1 MKEIVSYI
9 IQFLIGTDS
18 KEEFSNLVG
27 YTNDINLFAHYRVVI
42 IPSPFFKEEIYG
54 TPQSIPNLPLKEIE
68 NVPLL
73 FGSSKTEWYGN
84 TWVVHADIIASTY
97 FLITRYEEIIKRDL
111 RDIHGRF
118 PGKESIPYKEGFIH
132 RPIVDEYGILL
143 RKWLRQAQVKGIEE
157 PKQKIQKVWLTHDID
172 APFYCRSLRNIIRET
187 LKGSGLKQA
196 LKWYFGSLEKDPY
209 YTFPTLFQLDNQLKI
224 ELGKNRCETIC
235 FFKAGGNTLQD
246 RPIYN
251 LKSKDIQKL
260 LSLCLQEQITIGLHS
275 SYSSGQITSLIPIEK
290 ASLEKEFQI
299 SLSYNRHHFL
309 ASRNP
314 EDLDILEQSGITD
327 DFTMG
332 YADVAGFR
340 LGTSRPVRWINPIKK
355 RISSL
360 LLHPLII
367 MDCTLNESH
376 YMGLNYDEAF
386 SYSSQ
391 LIDQIKKTN
400 GEFVLLWHNNSLS
413 ITHTNFPSEKLYRSI
428 IEKLKES

>member
-1 MKEIVSYI
+1 M
-9 IQFLIGTDS
+9 
-18 KEEFSNLVG
+18 
-27 YTNDINLFAHYRVVI
+27 
-42 IPSPFFKEEIYG
+42 
-54 TPQSIPNLPLKEIE
+54 
-68 NVPLL
+68 
-73 FGSSKTEWYGN
+73 
-84 TWVVHADIIASTY
+84 
-97 FLITRYEEIIKRDL
+97 
-111 RDIHGRF
+111 
-118 PGKESIPYKEGFIH
+118 
-132 RPIVDEYGILL
+132 
-143 RKWLRQAQVKGIEE
+143 
-157 PKQKIQKVWLTHDID
+157 
-172 APFYCRSLRNIIRET
+172 
-187 LKGSGLKQA
+187 
-196 LKWYFGSLEKDPY
+196 
-209 YTFPTLFQLDNQLKI
+209 
-224 ELGKNRCETIC
+224 
-235 FFKAGGNTLQD
+235 
-246 RPIYN
+246 
-251 LKSKDIQKL
+251 
-260 LSLCLQEQITIGLHS
+260 
-275 SYSSGQITSLIPIEK
+275 
-290 ASLEKEFQI
+290 
-299 SLSYNRHHFL
+299 SYNRHHFL